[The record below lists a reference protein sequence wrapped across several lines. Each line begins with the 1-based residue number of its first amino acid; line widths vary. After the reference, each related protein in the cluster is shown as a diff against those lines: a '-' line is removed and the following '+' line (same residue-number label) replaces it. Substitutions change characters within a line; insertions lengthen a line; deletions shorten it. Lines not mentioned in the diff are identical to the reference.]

1 MRWGAVWTVAGLGVA
16 LGAADGCLGDRG
28 FVCESSEQ
36 CLSAAEGTCEA
47 DGWCAY
53 PNDDCDSGRAYG
65 PHAPPSVAGSC
76 VDDSGGG
83 SSGGSTGPGEGS
95 DESGSDDGGPAA
107 ICGNNIV
114 EPGEDCDDGNRL
126 PGDGCHPQC
135 VDPGQPA
142 WTVRYDGEVHGED
155 RGFGL
160 ALDVS
165 AQAVYVTGFTTVD
178 GTDRDILVQRYHL
191 ETGELVWTEA
201 IDGGTLGEDMGE
213 HIAVDGDGNVIVTGV
228 IATADQGTDA
238 WLAKYSPQGNPI
250 WTTTYDHAA
259 GEDKGAGVAVF
270 ADDSIIVVGHVEQD
284 GVEHAWLQRF
294 DTDGNL
300 VGTSILRGE
309 MGSSEA
315 IDVIATGMEYQV
327 TGSLFDVADEDVV
340 WTARYTADGVLVWE
354 DPLTTGDNGNAPRGV
369 GQDFDPLGGSAVG
382 GVVNNNILVQRY
394 DDAGEQTS
402 RITHDGSNS
411 RHDESADVAF
421 SSDGSFV
428 VVGFV
433 DFATDGF
440 ARGDMWVT
448 RYAAD
453 GTEIW
458 NDRFEG
464 EAGEI
469 DKALGVEVT
478 EDLSAVVVGY
488 ETVPGQSRDVWLRRY
503 AL

>member
-1 MRWGAVWTVAGLGVA
+1 MRWGAAWTIAGLLGV
-16 LGAADGCLGDRG
+16 GHGCLGDRA
-28 FVCESSEQ
+28 FVCDSSEQ
-36 CLSAAEGTCEA
+36 CLTAAEGTCEA

-65 PHAPPSVAGSC
+65 PHAPPSIAGSC
-76 VDDSGGG
+76 VDDSEGG
-83 SSGGSTGPGEGS
+83 SETGMGSEDSG
-95 DESGSDDGGPAA
+95 GSDDGGPAA

-126 PGDGCHPQC
+126 PNDGCHPQC
-135 VDPGQPA
+135 VDAGQPA
-142 WTVRYDGEVHGED
+142 WTVRYDGEVNGED

-160 ALDVS
+160 ALDV
-165 AQAVYVTGFTTVD
+165 AAGAVYVTGFTTVD
-178 GTDRDILVQRYHL
+178 GTDRDILVQRYDL
-191 ETGELVWTEA
+191 ETGELVWTDA
-201 IDGGTLGEDMGE
+201 IDGGPLGEDMGE

-228 IATADQGTDA
+228 ITTADQGSNM

-250 WTTTYDHAA
+250 WTQTYDHAG

-270 ADDSIIVVGHVEQD
+270 ADDSIIVVGRAEEADV
-284 GVEHAWLQRF
+284 GHAWLQRF

-300 VGTSILRGE
+300 LGDGILRGD
-309 MGSSEA
+309 MDFSEA
-315 IDVIATGMEYQV
+315 LDVIATGMEYQV
-327 TGSLFDVADEDVV
+327 TGSLFDATDADVV
-340 WTARYTADGVLVWE
+340 WTARYTADGTLVWE
-354 DPLTTGDNGNAPRGV
+354 DLLTTGDNGNAPRGV
-369 GQDFDPLGGSAVG
+369 GQDFDPLGGSAIG

-394 DDAGEQTS
+394 DDAGMQTT
-402 RITHDGSNS
+402 RITLDGSTS
-411 RHDESADVAF
+411 RHDEAADVAF
-421 SSDGSFV
+421 SSDGTFV

-440 ARGDMWVT
+440 ARGDTWVT

-458 NDRFEG
+458 SDRFNG